1 MRCVVRGDLPTS
13 PEGEAVQF
21 VRYQDAAPY
30 LKERLGR
37 YCSFC
42 ERWVASSLAVE
53 HKQPKSRAPQL
64 EQEWS
69 NFLLACA
76 NCNSVKGARHFDA
89 GQVIWPDED
98 DTFSA
103 IEYLPSG
110 RVRPRENLPADLSER
125 SSNLLNLVGLD
136 RAFGESPAD
145 HRWPDRLEVWRAAQQ
160 SAADLAAMPT
170 AQMAAAIVETAVAKG
185 GFSIWMSVF
194 ANEPSV
200 RNALIARTPGTV
212 FRHQENAQ

>member
-1 MRCVVRGDLPTS
+1 MRCVARGDLPTS

-21 VRYQDAAPY
+21 GRYQDAAPH

-42 ERWVASSLAVE
+42 ERWTSSSLAVE
-53 HKQPKSRAPQL
+53 HKQPKSRAPAL
-64 EQEWS
+64 ELAWS

-76 NCNSVKGARHFDA
+76 NCNSVKGTRQFDV

-110 RVRPRENLPADLSER
+110 RVRPRESLSADLSQR

-136 RAFGESPAD
+136 RAFGESSAD

-160 SAADLAAMPT
+160 SKADLEAMPT
-170 AQMAAAIVETAVAKG
+170 ARMAAAIVETAVSKG
-185 GFSIWMSVF
+185 GFSIWMCVF
-194 ANEPSV
+194 AHEPSV
-200 RNALIARTPGTV
+200 RNALIARFPGTV